1 MKFKSFVNFPKKIK
15 EIITIFYIFDFLV
28 VVLTFYIE
36 VLCFVI
42 FILSLCSN
50 TLTLVESIFKYK
62 LRL

>member
-1 MKFKSFVNFPKKIK
+1 MKFQSFVNFPRKIK

-36 VLCFVI
+36 ALCFVI
-42 FILSLCSN
+42 FTLSLCSN
-50 TLTLVESIFKYK
+50 TLTLESIFEYK

>member
-42 FILSLCSN
+42 FILSLRSN
-50 TLTLVESIFKYK
+50 ALTLVESIFKYK

>member
-1 MKFKSFVNFPKKIK
+1 MKFQFFVNFPKKIK

-36 VLCFVI
+36 VLCSVI

-50 TLTLVESIFKYK
+50 TLTLESIFEYK